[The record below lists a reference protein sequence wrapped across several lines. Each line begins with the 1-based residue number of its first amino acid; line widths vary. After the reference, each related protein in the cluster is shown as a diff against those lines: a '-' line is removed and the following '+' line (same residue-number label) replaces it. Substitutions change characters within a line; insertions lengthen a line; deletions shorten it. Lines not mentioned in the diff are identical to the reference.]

1 MSVPRVLRGLLVC
14 LLLMK
19 SAEHSHASDTATRLS
34 FLLNFGRFTEW
45 SPLVLPAG
53 VPVRYCF
60 APGDAELA
68 RDSASLEGQHI
79 QGRAIKAIT
88 INRPSEVA
96 GCQVLFLPTDLSTP
110 LAPFLKAAEASGTL
124 TVSDLP
130 DFADKGGMIELVP
143 MNGRYRFSV
152 NLVAVKRAEL
162 FLSSNLLK
170 LALTVN

>member
-1 MSVPRVLRGLLVC
+1 MHVPRLLRGLLLC
-14 LLLMK
+14 LLLIK
-19 SAEHSHASDTATRLS
+19 PAEHSHAADTATRLN

-45 SPLVLPAG
+45 SLSVLPPGA
-53 VPVRYCF
+53 PVRYCF

-79 QGRAIKAIT
+79 QGRAIKAST
-88 INRPSEVA
+88 VSRPSDVA
-96 GCQVLFLPTDLSTP
+96 GCQVLFLPVDMNT
-110 LAPFLKAAEASGTL
+110 AIEPFLKAAEVAGTL

-130 DFADKGGMIELVP
+130 DFSYKGGMIELVLV
-143 MNGRYRFSV
+143 NGRYRFSV